1 MTEQANGPAAVEANA
16 SAPQTTATDS
26 TVITDHGS
34 NGDGANWVAGLQ
46 IEDNRTLVEAKQWK
60 SVDDAIK
67 SYRDLE
73 AHASKA
79 LKVPSAD
86 ATAEEWNAFYGKLG
100 RPESPDKY
108 ELKLNTEAV
117 PQDFPYDEKSAIEF
131 RTWAHEAG
139 LTQQQAQTLH
149 DKFVSQQAGVFTSTR
164 EQMAKAEGDAHR
176 AITTQWGDPDTD
188 GYKHNLEYASRAI
201 SQLGL
206 KDSLVQRGVLS
217 KDGAVLDANFA
228 FAMAKV
234 GKEMYGEDSTHTNAG
249 GSLSNPFSDQHF
261 NLTQQ
266 GQLIRSDPGKAA
278 ALIRA
283 AGQKPAD
290 YGL

>member
-1 MTEQANGPAAVEANA
+1 MTEQANGPVAVEATA
-16 SAPQTTATDS
+16 PAPQTTATDS

-34 NGDGANWVAGLQ
+34 NGGNENWVAGLQ

-60 SVDDAIK
+60 SADDAIK

-79 LKVPSAD
+79 LKVPGAD
-86 ATAEEWNAFYGKLG
+86 ATAEDWNAFYGKLG

-139 LTQQQAQTLH
+139 LTPQQAQSLH
-149 DKFVSQQAGVFTSTR
+149 DKFVGQQAGVFSSTL
-164 EQMAKAEGDAHR
+164 EQQAKAEGDAHR
-176 AITTQWGDPDTD
+176 AITSQWGDPDTD
-188 GYKHNLEYASRAI
+188 GYKHNLEYTSRAI

-206 KDSLVQRGVLS
+206 KDSLVKGGILS
-217 KDGAVLDANFA
+217 PQGAVLDPNVA
-228 FAMAKV
+228 FALAKV
-234 GKEMYGEDSTHTNAG
+234 GKEMYGEDSTATNAS
-249 GSLSNPFSDQHF
+249 GSLNNPFSSENF

-266 GQLIRSDPGKAA
+266 GKLIRDDPSKAKS
-278 ALIRA
+278 LIRA
-283 AGQKPAD
+283 AGGNPAEF
-290 YGL
+290 GL